1 MTNELPAETQTLRGH
16 NSAPHATETLRPRL
30 IRSSQLGE
38 HICMKFPAF
47 LRPSFSWLTHR
58 RQVSTAVFLEIN
70 ESCNIAQP
78 ELALRHIFK
87 ITING
92 H

>member
-1 MTNELPAETQTLRGH
+1 MHEYTD
-16 NSAPHATETLRPRL
+16 
-30 IRSSQLGE
+30 
-38 HICMKFPAF
+38 F

-58 RQVSTAVFLEIN
+58 SQVSTAVFLEIN

>member
-1 MTNELPAETQTLRGH
+1 MHEIPGFF
-16 NSAPHATETLRPRL
+16 APLLLLANAP
-30 IRSSQLGE
+30 SSG
-38 HICMKFPAF
+38 FY
-47 LRPSFSWLTHR
+47 
-58 RQVSTAVFLEIN
+58 TAVFLEIN

>member
-1 MTNELPAETQTLRGH
+1 MHEIPGFF
-16 NSAPHATETLRPRL
+16 APLLLLAN
-30 IRSSQLGE
+30 
-38 HICMKFPAF
+38 A
-47 LRPSFSWLTHR
+47 HR
-58 RQVSTAVFLEIN
+58 RHVSTAVFLEIN